1 MISRTTISKQEPHG
15 PTPPRH
21 ARTFMAPTKDTRQLN
36 WFLAWA
42 VVFCDI
48 GTSVYY
54 VPGILYG
61 HVRDATPFFV
71 LLTTGGFIL
80 LSLKYIEISWRNPEG
95 GGVVTITTKAFG
107 PMWGCLGGMLIV
119 VDYFL
124 TTAISA
130 VAGFQYIGSVFP
142 ALDAHVVLLACAG
155 VAVLC
160 VLNIVGIRESATVAL
175 AMACTSFLVNL
186 FVIGCAVLTME
197 IGAWHAVLSKLG
209 SGEGISH
216 YELLVGFSSAWLAF
230 SGLESISQLSP
241 TMRFPLRRTARRAMI
256 AVIITM
262 VITSPVLTAL
272 SIGLLPE
279 HLKATESERFISE
292 LGTIVGGWTLKL
304 AVVVS
309 ASSLLLFAS
318 NTAIIGSYHV
328 FLALVNSGFLPKILS
343 VRNPTFN
350 TPHVAVGI
358 ATLVP
363 GFIILFSQGEMK
375 LLGDMYAFGL
385 LGAFVFS
392 SLSLDSIRWRL
403 GRRDPAFWL
412 GVFTTMMVMVAWGV
426 NLVEKHLATYF
437 GGAVTALGML
447 VAVGVRRA
455 WFLDLLIQVP
465 FIQRLQAR
473 AYRASED
480 LVEDE
485 LKGLMTLAEA
495 VEVKPLYSSSTLLAL
510 RDESPRLIQEGIT
523 RARGKGESALYC
535 IYVEEWPGLFAGAT
549 PHAPNEE
556 GLRTLRAAL
565 QAVREKNIEIIPI
578 WAVSH
583 NAAEAIANAAKALE
597 VDSVIIG
604 ASRRNAFYHML
615 RGHVVKGLMKKL
627 PRNCHLMISN

>member
-1 MISRTTISKQEPHG
+1 MG
-15 PTPPRH
+15 
-21 ARTFMAPTKDTRQLN
+21 PTKDTRQLT

-61 HVRDATPFFV
+61 HVKDATPFFV

-107 PMWGCLGGMLIV
+107 PMWGCLGGMLIT

-130 VAGFQYIGSVFP
+130 VSGFQYIGSVFP
-142 ALDAHVVLLACAG
+142 TLDAHVVLLSCAG
-155 VAVLC
+155 VGVLAA
-160 VLNIVGIRESATVAL
+160 LNIIGIRESATVAL
-175 AMACTSFLVNL
+175 VMACASFVVNL
-186 FVIGCAVLTME
+186 VVIGSAVTTMDSNQ
-197 IGAWHAVLSKLG
+197 WHAVLSRMG
-209 SGEGISH
+209 TGHNISL
-216 YELLVGFSSAWLAF
+216 YDLLVGFASAWLAF

-241 TMRFPLRRTARRAMI
+241 TMRFPLRQTTRRAMI

-262 VITSPVLTAL
+262 VVTAPILTAL

-279 HLKATESERFISE
+279 QIKATESERFISE
-292 LGTIVGGWTLKL
+292 LAMAVGGISVKL
-304 AVVVS
+304 AVVLT

-328 FLALVNSGFLPKILS
+328 FLALVKGGFLPKILA
-343 VRNPTFN
+343 VRNGTFN
-350 TPHVAVGI
+350 TPHIAVCI
-358 ATLVP
+358 ATSIPMLV
-363 GFIILFSQGEMK
+363 ILSSGGEMK

-403 GRRDPAFWL
+403 GRRDFGFWV
-412 GVFTTMMVMVAWGV
+412 GVFTTAMVMVAWGI
-426 NLVEKHLATYF
+426 NLIEKQLATYF
-437 GGAVTALGML
+437 GGAVTAIGML
-447 VAVGVRRA
+447 TAVGVRRA
-455 WFLDLLIQVP
+455 WFVDLLVQIP
-465 FIQRLQAR
+465 FLQRLQAR

-485 LKGLMTLAEA
+485 LKGLVTLAEA
-495 VEVKPLYSSSTLLAL
+495 VELKPFYSSSTLLAL

-523 RARGKGESALYC
+523 RVKGRGESALYC
-535 IYVEEWPGLFAGAT
+535 IYVEEWPGLFAGDT

-556 GLRTLRAAL
+556 GIRTLRAAL
-565 QAVREKNIEIIPI
+565 QATRAKNIEIIPI
-578 WAVSH
+578 WTVSH
-583 NAAEAIANAAKALE
+583 NAAEALANAAKVLD
-597 VDSVIIG
+597 VDTVIIG
-604 ASRRNAFYHML
+604 ASRRSAFYHML
-615 RGHVVKGLMKKL
+615 RGHVLKGLTKKL
-627 PRNCHLMISN
+627 PRDCHLLISN